1 MKIVMN
7 YEVAQDGMAKAQANY
22 PAHRARLNEF
32 HARGVLLM
40 AGPYANPMD
49 GAMAVFTNRE
59 TAEEFIAGDP
69 FVANG
74 VVAKWSLHEW
84 NEVLA

>member
-1 MKIVMN
+1 MKVVMF
-7 YEVAQDGMAKAQANY
+7 YEVAPDGIAKVQANY
-22 PAHRARLNEF
+22 VAHRARLNEF

-40 AGPYANPMD
+40 AGPYANPAE

-59 TAEEFIAGDP
+59 AGEEFIKGDP
-69 FVANG
+69 FVLNG
-74 VVAKWSLHEW
+74 VVSKWTLREW

>member
-1 MKIVMN
+1 MKTVML
-7 YEVAQDGMAKAQANY
+7 YSIAEGGLAKAKANY
-22 PAHRARLNEF
+22 PQHRARLDAF

-49 GAMAVFTNRE
+49 GAMAVFTNRAA
-59 TAEEFIAGDP
+59 AEEFVSQDP
-69 FVANG
+69 FVTEG
-74 VVAKWSLHEW
+74 VVGKYTLQEW